1 MYGCVYRRV
10 CVSVHGCV
18 YRCVCVCVSVFM
30 GVCIGLYVH
39 GMGIGVC
46 VNSWVY
52 V

>member
-1 MYGCVYRRV
+1 MCMFMGV
-10 CVSVHGCV
+10 CIDG
-18 YRCVCVCVSVFM
+18 CVCVCVFM

>member
-1 MYGCVYRRV
+1 V
-10 CVSVHGCV
+10 CMFMGVCIDG
-18 YRCVCVCVSVFM
+18 CVCVCVFM